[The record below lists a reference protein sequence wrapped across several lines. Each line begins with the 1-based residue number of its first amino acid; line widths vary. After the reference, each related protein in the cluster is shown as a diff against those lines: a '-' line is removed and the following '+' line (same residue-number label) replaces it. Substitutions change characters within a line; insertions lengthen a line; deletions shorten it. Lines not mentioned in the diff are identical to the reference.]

1 MFTVKSSNMMINEE
15 IKVEYNGSLLLNK
28 KDGKNSIVFILLV
41 PDHSIIK
48 IDCYYH
54 TLDRERIINHLKNYF
69 SWNCNYILTISGDPR
84 KMFTTSDVKFI
95 KNKLG
100 SNFIEILNKKNS
112 WILAGTKDDNKINT
126 IAELVDE
133 NSITYSFPIEI
144 KTDKANDVTS
154 VVNDEGNSE
163 EDGETNVVIK
173 YPSHPL
179 YDLKK
184 HTFIKDESYVSNQFL
199 FIGGNFSNNEAIE
212 IDIIDSPYEL
222 DIDNVKRYMA
232 IILWS
237 EVEEHVE
244 KWNLCTIMQGV
255 PVFSKFYKRGTI
267 QFKNEKMLLNYLA
280 TIRKDSSIGHK
291 IAYETSKQFW
301 EWNNLGWKVEQE
313 CFKKGL
319 PLVNRIFNIQYIT
332 VIRNI
337 SDLTNVLKIFWNQV
351 FNGKRYIN
359 IYTTQHLYSDLINII
374 NDKNIKLYVGN
385 NITFKTQLVDNI
397 DYLIYLDPNS
407 KYSNDYT
414 KNILYNFDVAT
425 HINIIGKG
433 AVNYCFTLD
442 IPLGSLCCRVNHSH
456 DHDDVN
462 TIKTFENMIKKG
474 TVTEEVYSVDPY
486 EFS

>member
-28 KDGKNSIVFILLV
+28 KDGKNAIVFILLI
-41 PDHSIIK
+41 PDHNIIK

-54 TLDRERIINHLKNYF
+54 TLDRERIINHLKSYF

-84 KMFTTSDVKFI
+84 KMFTTSDIQFI
-95 KNKLG
+95 KDKLG
-100 SNFIEILNKKNS
+100 SNFIEMLNKKNS
-112 WILAGTKDDNKINT
+112 WILAGTKEENSINN

-144 KTDKANDVTS
+144 KTETETDKTDDSSS
-154 VVNDEGNSE
+154 VINDEA
-163 EDGETNVVIK
+163 DDQITK

-184 HTFIKDESYVSNQFL
+184 HTFIKDESYIASKFL
-199 FIGGNFSNNEAIE
+199 FIGGNFSNNDTIE
-212 IDIIDSPYEL
+212 IDTIDSPYEL

-232 IILWS
+232 IILWL
-237 EVEEHVE
+237 EVEEHIE

-267 QFKNEKMLLNYLA
+267 QFKNEEMLLNYLA
-280 TIRKDSSIGHK
+280 TIRKDPSIAHK
-291 IAYETSKQFW
+291 IAYETSKPFW
-301 EWNNLGWKVEQE
+301 EWNNFGWKVEEE
-313 CFKKGL
+313 CFKKGV
-319 PLVNRIFNIQYIT
+319 PLVERRFNIQYIT
-332 VIRNI
+332 IIRNI

-351 FNGKRYIN
+351 FNGNRYIN
-359 IYTTQHLYSDLINII
+359 IYTTLHLYSDLINII
-374 NDKNIKLYVGN
+374 NDNNIKLYVGN
-385 NITFKTQLVDNI
+385 SITFKTQLVDNI
-397 DYLIYLDPNS
+397 DYLIYLDPNA

-442 IPLGSLCCRVNHSH
+442 IPLGSLCCRVNN
-456 DHDDVN
+456 DHDNDHA
-462 TIKTFENMIKKG
+462 IKTFENMIKKG
-474 TVTEEVYSVDPY
+474 TVTEEVYSIDPY